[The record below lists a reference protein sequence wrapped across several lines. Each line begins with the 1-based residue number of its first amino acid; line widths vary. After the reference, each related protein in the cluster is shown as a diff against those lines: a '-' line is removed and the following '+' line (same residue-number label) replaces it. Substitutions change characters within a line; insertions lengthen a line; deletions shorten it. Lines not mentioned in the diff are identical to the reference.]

1 VPCTVYRLDVATRR
15 KQVWKVLAP
24 ADPTGVPSIGR
35 VQITP
40 DARSYAY
47 GHVRQLSELFLVEG
61 LK

>member
-1 VPCTVYRLDVATRR
+1 MLG
-15 KQVWKVLAP
+15 P
-24 ADPTGVPSIGR
+24 ADATGVPNVGR

-47 GHVRQLSELFLVEG
+47 GHVRQVSELFLVEG